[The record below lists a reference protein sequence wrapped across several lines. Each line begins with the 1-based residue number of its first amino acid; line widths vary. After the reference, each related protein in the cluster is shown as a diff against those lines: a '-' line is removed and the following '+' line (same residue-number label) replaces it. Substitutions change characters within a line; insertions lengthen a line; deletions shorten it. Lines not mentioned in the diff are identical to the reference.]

1 MDKSDEIYA
10 RGLATRQAVLGR
22 QHVEEAQAN
31 VTPLTE
37 EWMDFVTRYAF
48 GEIWSRPGLPHK
60 TRSMLSIVLLTAL
73 GRHEELANLA
83 VYLLADQSEYIT
95 GEIIAI
101 DGGQSLNGAGGF
113 GRLAKLSDQDWAE
126 IRENIRS
133 VNAKGKAKRAVW
145 PPGKPV
151 PRRGSAIKCAVDI
164 SGGMWIRAGKSFG

>member
-73 GRHEELANLA
+73 DRHEELAA
-83 VYLLADQSEYIT
+83 H
-95 GEIIAI
+95 
-101 DGGQSLNGAGGF
+101 
-113 GRLAKLSDQDWAE
+113 
-126 IRENIRS
+126 
-133 VNAKGKAKRAVW
+133 
-145 PPGKPV
+145 
-151 PRRGSAIKCAVDI
+151 
-164 SGGMWIRAGKSFG
+164 IRATRNTGVSRDEVKEVLMQAAIYVGVPAAMSAFACAKKVYAEMDKEQAP